1 MPASLPDSRAVPM
14 LSTTRHSRVRWL
26 RRWWPV
32 ILWACLIWLFSTAWF
47 TSDNTS
53 LLIVPILHW
62 LFPNASSHSLA
73 YLHHLI
79 RKAGHF
85 FEYFI
90 FSLLILRAIRGDQRG
105 ARLGWAL
112 AAIAL
117 VGLYAAL
124 DEFHQLFVPGRTSSP
139 WDVLLDTTGGAAAQA
154 LVALLAYWTDR
165 RQRHAQANNTA
176 TSQDA
181 LPQ

>member
-1 MPASLPDSRAVPM
+1 MP
-14 LSTTRHSRVRWL
+14 STTGHSRTRWL
-26 RRWWPV
+26 LRWWPV

-47 TSDNTS
+47 TSENTS
-53 LLIVPILHW
+53 HIIVPILHW
-62 LFPNASSHSLA
+62 LFPNASPHSLA
-73 YLHHLI
+73 YLHHLV

-85 FEYFI
+85 VEYFI
-90 FSLLILRAIRGDQRG
+90 FSLLILGAIRGDRRG
-105 ARLGWAL
+105 ARLGWAF

-124 DEFHQLFVPGRTSSP
+124 DEFHQLLVPGRTASP

-165 RQRHAQANNTA
+165 RQRHAEPNNKVA
-176 TSQDA
+176 SQDVVTEK
-181 LPQ
+181 